1 MKLIICLE
9 SYKSR
14 ETNGYYLAEELSNKF
29 NTKIVYGS
37 GNIYIIKFLEKI
49 SFKLRIPLFFNFYN
63 FRILFKTFCF
73 NPDLGNLMQGD
84 NRKCPSH
91 FSSTLCN
98 AP

>member
-9 SYKSR
+9 SYKGR

-49 SFKLRIPLFFNFYN
+49 SFKLRIP
-63 FRILFKTFCF
+63 
-73 NPDLGNLMQGD
+73 
-84 NRKCPSH
+84 
-91 FSSTLCN
+91 
-98 AP
+98 